1 MAQAAVRDVVIWAKH
16 IHGPE
21 VRQRVAALRGGQTL
35 DLIVDGVRGTWRKM
49 EDGRDGR
56 PTSGIRPIGRMQEFW
71 RELYASRRGD
81 VVRVE
86 LADEGA
92 GKFLPLCPPLA
103 KTEEERMAALERLL
117 CSAKASTYSSEGRT
131 LTRDEMNDRDADR
144 EAFRRELRDAG
155 HRDPYG

>member
-21 VRQRVAALRGGQTL
+21 IRQRVAALRGGQTL

-81 VVRVE
+81 VVPIA
-86 LADEGA
+86 LAEDEDR
-92 GKFLPLCPPLA
+92 KFLPLSPPLA
-103 KTEEERMAALERLL
+103 LTEEERLAALERLL
-117 CSAKASTYSSEGRT
+117 HSARTSTFSSEGRT
-131 LTRDEMNDRDADR
+131 WSREDAYDRAD
-144 EAFRRELRDAG
+144 D
-155 HRDPYG
+155 